1 MDSPVVLH
9 GGVIMRGLVYHGEEV
24 LKWEVVE
31 DVLPAAHEVKIKVKA
46 AGICGSD
53 IHGYQGITGRRIP
66 PMIMGHEFSGVIS
79 EVGSDVDNL
88 KTGDRVTAF
97 PMDFCGDCPSC
108 RKGEVQF
115 CPAKKQFGV
124 LTTNGAFADYLCVP
138 AKVCYKIRDTVSHSA
153 GATVEPL
160 AVALRGVKHAG
171 DLEGKNVLI
180 VGSGTIGLML
190 LACVKTQNPATVFV
204 SDLSN
209 SRLEAAKLM
218 GADVTVNPSEAD
230 LGEII
235 LAHTESHGLDVS
247 FEAVGVTPACV
258 QSLKYLRIGGT
269 AVWLGQ
275 GEKTVEIGMLDIV
288 TRELQVVGSFT
299 YSLDEFED
307 AVELLNS
314 GTIDVSSIISKE
326 VPMHQGPQWFE
337 RLKKPEELIKII
349 LTSEE

>member
-1 MDSPVVLH
+1 MK
-9 GGVIMRGLVYHGEEV
+9 GLVYHGEEV
-24 LKWEVVE
+24 LKWEEVDDVV
-31 DVLPAAHEVKIKVKA
+31 PAAHEVKIKVKA

-66 PMIMGHEFSGVIS
+66 PMIMGHEFSGVIA
-79 EVGSDVDNL
+79 EVGSDVENL
-88 KTGDRVTAF
+88 NAGDRVTAF

-108 RKGEVQF
+108 RKREVQF
-115 CPAKKQFGV
+115 CPTKKQFGV

-138 AKVCYKIRDTVSHSA
+138 ARVCHKLQDTVSYSA

-171 DLEGKNVLI
+171 NIEGKNILI
-180 VGSGTIGLML
+180 VGTGTIGLML
-190 LACVKTQNPATVFV
+190 LACVKIQNPAKIFV

-209 SRLEAAKLM
+209 SRLEVAKMM
-218 GADVTVNPSEAD
+218 GADVTVNPSESD
-230 LGEII
+230 LGDII
-235 LAHTESHGLDVS
+235 LAETDNRGLDVS

-258 QSLKYLRIGGT
+258 QSLEFLRVGGT

-275 GEKTVEIGMLDIV
+275 GEKTVNIGMLDIV
-288 TRELQVVGSFT
+288 TRELQVIGSFT
-299 YSLDEFED
+299 YSLTEFED
-307 AVELLNS
+307 AVELLNH
-314 GTIDVSSIISKE
+314 GKIDVSSIISKE
-326 VPMHQGPQWFE
+326 VPMNQGPQWFE